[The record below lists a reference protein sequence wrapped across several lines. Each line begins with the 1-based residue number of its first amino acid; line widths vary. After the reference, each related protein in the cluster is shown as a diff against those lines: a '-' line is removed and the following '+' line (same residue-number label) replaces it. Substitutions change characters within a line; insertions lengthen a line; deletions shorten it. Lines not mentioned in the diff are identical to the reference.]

1 MRSGRGSSSSV
12 HLADVGRRRGQ
23 KWALTL
29 GTECGARGSCSG
41 AAAGL
46 RASGTR
52 GLPHVVPFF
61 NVQDSGMGGQPAD
74 GEGKVG
80 SVEVPASKQDA
91 RSHEDAQAVQHA
103 AVMWCRRALHA
114 ACSRQRSCGHGR
126 GQQEERGRA
135 QGRTGSTYHKSQL
148 SAGSTAQ
155 SREMWPL
162 PSTERVLVGARACW
176 SALETRWRLLT
187 RR

>member
-80 SVEVPASKQDA
+80 SVEVPAPKQDA

-103 AVMWCRRALHA
+103 AVMVVPSCPA
-114 ACSRQRSCGHGR
+114 RSP
-126 GQQEERGRA
+126 
-135 QGRTGSTYHKSQL
+135 L
-148 SAGSTAQ
+148 SAALL
-155 SREMWPL
+155 RPWP
-162 PSTERVLVGARACW
+162 GAAGGEGPCAGQNGLHVPQI
-176 SALETRWRLLT
+176 SAFCRQHGPEQGNAATSQH
-187 RR
+187 